1 MRGAKLAEAGE
12 ELGVGGVAPLRGL
25 DDDRGEGPPLR
36 PDDPA
41 RRFEVVVGGDPHEVL
56 DRPRD
61 PGRARHHSPHP
72 RVPVRPGPGPVRRR
86 RRVPEA
92 VVAVPVV
99 GAVELEH
106 FLAPGEGPREAE
118 SEHHRLRPREGETDP
133 VRPPDHAGEALREPD
148 RKGVPDAHELH
159 RAGRLALYRL
169 DDRGVAVAE
178 DEGAAAA
185 GVVDEAPAPAVDDA
199 RPAPLDRNVV
209 RLRRVAMPAEHAAR
223 HAPLRRPQQLFGLV
237 ARRRGRF
244 HVRARTQAAFG
255 SRGCPRIH
263 LAGRSGNRPFHH
275 LSLRGI
281 RKTGSE

>member
-1 MRGAKLAEAGE
+1 M
-12 ELGVGGVAPLRGL
+12 
-25 DDDRGEGPPLR
+25 
-36 PDDPA
+36 
-41 RRFEVVVGGDPHEVL
+41 
-56 DRPRD
+56 
-61 PGRARHHSPHP
+61 
-72 RVPVRPGPGPVRRR
+72 
-86 RRVPEA
+86 
-92 VVAVPVV
+92 V
-99 GAVELEH
+99 GAVELEDL
-106 FLAPGEGPREAE
+106 LAPGEGPREAE
-118 SEHHRLRPREGETDP
+118 REHHRLRPREGEAHP

-159 RAGRLALYRL
+159 RAGGLALYRL

-223 HAPLRRPQQLFGLV
+223 HAPLRDPQQILGLV
-237 ARRRGRF
+237 ARRARV
-244 HVRARTQAAFG
+244 HARAQARAQAAFG
-255 SRGCPRIH
+255 SRGHPRIH
-263 LAGRSGNRPFHH
+263 VAGRSGNRPSCH